1 MISENLRVRI
11 PLGVIHPRTP
21 RGLWRLRDLDRAAVV
36 ATLRG
41 IFGEVD
47 GFVEVFG
54 DQAAGPTSRRE
65 RREVV
70 LTWRGERAKTEWTVY
85 LQGQGVRHVAVF
97 VDDVAP
103 KEPPEAYRA
112 ELRTLIEPLMSLA
125 AASGARFFVAGA
137 DATDG
142 PLEKVLDAIV

>member
-1 MISENLRVRI
+1 VRT
-11 PLGVIHPRTP
+11 PLGVIHPRTV
-21 RGLWRLRDLDRAAVV
+21 RGLWRLRDLDRPAVV

-41 IFGEVD
+41 IFGEVE

-54 DQAAGPTSRRE
+54 DEATGPTSRRV

-85 LQGQGVRHVAVF
+85 LRGQGVRHVGVI

-103 KEPPEAYRA
+103 KQPPEGYRA
-112 ELRTLIEPLMSLA
+112 ELRTLVEPLMSLA

-137 DATDG
+137 DATSG
-142 PLEKVLDAIV
+142 PLDRVLDAIV